1 MAAFFPAK
9 AFTTDPMANII
20 PKRMISI
27 IEIQIAANEP
37 SMEMKNLLSIYL
49 YITVIYYIFNRQEH
63 YAT

>member
-1 MAAFFPAK
+1 
-9 AFTTDPMANII
+9 MANII